1 MKRILFILIAAIG
14 ICTLTSATFKESEV
28 IKKMLRENVP
38 VQLEHRYD
46 KRQVLD
52 INQFLAQH
60 PNPIAFDGINICE
73 IKNRDGLSL
82 SMEKLGKET
91 VFVFRNAIGD
101 PVEVYYNPQ
110 RIDKEQAAI
119 YIHYLL
125 AGNYML
131 DSGENSVFGIWQ
143 DFYKGKAYNTD
154 PGAFYIFKIEN
165 NNIDIMFGG
174 DRVSSGA
181 PGSGDMPGAGGA
193 GAILPFIKWR
203 VRITVDGVEAKAT
216 FDDKYVYH
224 YPSLKD
230 GTNALS
236 KAQCPW
242 QGIDGKWAFT
252 AVMPLT
258 HALLKLFPKEALEL
272 MLAEIYARHG
282 NIFEDS
288 ELQQYFDAQPWY
300 KKSKSD
306 IELTDIE
313 QFNADLINEVIM
325 SMSPTEPGDSNSDLR
340 KIPIF
345 DGK

>member
-119 YIHYLL
+119 YIHYP
-125 AGNYML
+125 
-131 DSGENSVFGIWQ
+131 V
-143 DFYKGKAYNTD
+143 
-154 PGAFYIFKIEN
+154 
-165 NNIDIMFGG
+165 
-174 DRVSSGA
+174 
-181 PGSGDMPGAGGA
+181 
-193 GAILPFIKWR
+193 
-203 VRITVDGVEAKAT
+203 
-216 FDDKYVYH
+216 
-224 YPSLKD
+224 
-230 GTNALS
+230 
-236 KAQCPW
+236 
-242 QGIDGKWAFT
+242 
-252 AVMPLT
+252 LT
-258 HALLKLFPKEALEL
+258 
-272 MLAEIYARHG
+272 
-282 NIFEDS
+282 
-288 ELQQYFDAQPWY
+288 
-300 KKSKSD
+300 
-306 IELTDIE
+306 
-313 QFNADLINEVIM
+313 
-325 SMSPTEPGDSNSDLR
+325 
-340 KIPIF
+340 
-345 DGK
+345 